1 MEKKKTKTFSKTSKQ
16 VEATKLMASHRET
29 LLEGGSRCFIG
40 SQKVITSN
48 GSKPIEELQ
57 EGDLVLSVNS
67 KGKEEFKPILKKH
80 LFPDNKKP
88 MIKLKL
94 KNGKTI
100 EGTYDHRVYF
110 MGGWHSLKSIVE
122 YIYGNMETNTK
133 F

>member
-1 MEKKKTKTFSKTSKQ
+1 MQTKTIKSFKKTSKQ
-16 VEATKLMASHRET
+16 VEATRLMASHTET

-57 EGDLVLSVNS
+57 EGELVLSVNS
-67 KGKEEFKPILKKH
+67 NGTEEFKPILKKH
-80 LFPDNKKP
+80 VFPDNKKS

-94 KNGKTI
+94 KNGETI